1 MVKYVNIS
9 VPVEVKKYLQLMK
22 GNRTWGEFLLEC
34 NEHQQLNKKIKP
46 T

>member
-1 MVKYVNIS
+1 MVKYANIS

-22 GNRTWGEFLLEC
+22 GSRKWDEFLSEC
-34 NEHQQLNKKIKP
+34 NEHQHLNNKIKP